1 MFMRVATCVALLAV
15 LGGCVTETIS
25 GKAPVE
31 ERPKEAADY
40 NVQLGVGYLRQ
51 GDLESAQTKLEKA
64 IELDSGNITAYRS
77 LGIVYE
83 RLGDRE
89 GADRMY
95 RRAVSLAPHDPDA
108 LNSQAVFLCRR
119 GETRDQALRIFD
131 EAIAVPQS
139 KKFSNKAMLNT
150 NAGVCVKGEDLERA
164 ENYLRTALAF
174 DANFAEALLQMA
186 DVAYRRENYLQA
198 RAFLQR
204 YVNVAEV
211 SPSVLWLG
219 RRVETAL
226 GDARAADDFGLRL
239 RREFPESVEARRLLE
254 SQRNDG

>member
-1 MFMRVATCVALLAV
+1 M
-15 LGGCVTETIS
+15 
-25 GKAPVE
+25 
-31 ERPKEAADY
+31 
-40 NVQLGVGYLRQ
+40 
-51 GDLESAQTKLEKA
+51 
-64 IELDSGNITAYRS
+64 
-77 LGIVYE
+77 
-83 RLGDRE
+83 
-89 GADRMY
+89 
-95 RRAVSLAPHDPDA
+95 
-108 LNSQAVFLCRR
+108 FLCRTS
-119 GETRDQALRIFD
+119 ETRDQALRIFD

-139 KKFSNKAMLNT
+139 QKFSNKAMLNT

-219 RRVETAL
+219 LRVETAM

-239 RREFPESVEARRLLE
+239 RREFPESVEARWLLD
-254 SQRNDG
+254 SQRDDG